1 VLTLKSRDYDLS
13 LLSQSRK
20 MDYKKFITF
29 IKNDYEISN
38 SKYSSIKFFRSNI
51 ILIFIWFWTLEK
63 MYNKKS
69 LNIEQLIDDIPKG
82 FASRP
87 TIFKFI
93 NIAIKKKY
101 LLKISDQKDKR
112 KFKLKL
118 SQDSILEFETW
129 ARGFRGF

>member
-1 VLTLKSRDYDLS
+1 
-13 LLSQSRK
+13 

-29 IKNDYEISN
+29 IKSEFENSN
-38 SKYSSIKFFRSNI
+38 LKYPSIKFIRSNI

-63 MYNKKS
+63 MYNKKN

-82 FASRP
+82 FGSRP

-93 NIAIKKKY
+93 NVAVKKKY
-101 LLKISDQKDKR
+101 LLKISDTSDKR

-118 SQDSILEFETW
+118 SQQSIEEFERW
-129 ARGFRGF
+129 SQGFKGY

>member
-1 VLTLKSRDYDLS
+1 
-13 LLSQSRK
+13 
-20 MDYKKFITF
+20 MDFKKFIIF

-38 SKYSSIKFFRSNI
+38 SKYPSIKFFRSNI

-63 MYNKKS
+63 IYSKED

-82 FASRP
+82 FGSRP

-93 NIAIKKKY
+93 NVAFKKKY
-101 LLKISDQKDKR
+101 LLKISDPLDKR

-118 SQDSILEFETW
+118 SQESIEEFEKW
-129 ARGFRGF
+129 AQGFRGF

>member
-1 VLTLKSRDYDLS
+1 
-13 LLSQSRK
+13 

-29 IKNDYEISN
+29 IKNDYKISN
-38 SKYSSIKFFRSNI
+38 LKYPSIKFFRSNI

-63 MYNKKS
+63 MYNKKN

-101 LLKISDQKDKR
+101 LLKISDPNDKR

-118 SQDSILEFETW
+118 SHDSILEFERW
-129 ARGFRGF
+129 AQGFK

>member
-1 VLTLKSRDYDLS
+1 
-13 LLSQSRK
+13 

>member
-1 VLTLKSRDYDLS
+1 
-13 LLSQSRK
+13 

-38 SKYSSIKFFRSNI
+38 SKYPSIKFFRSNI

-63 MYNKKS
+63 MYNKKN
-69 LNIEQLIDDIPKG
+69 LNIEQLIEAIPKG
-82 FASRP
+82 FGSRP

-93 NIAIKKKY
+93 NAAIKKKY
-101 LLKISDQKDKR
+101 LLKISDPLDKR

-118 SQDSILEFETW
+118 SSQSIEEFEKW
-129 ARGFRGF
+129 AQGFRGF